1 MKKQKKNEKMGKLQ
15 TKPASG
21 VKRKSKNPRKSH
33 QLVKKL
39 KRPRLLFQTILKKRN
54 CTKFT

>member
-39 KRPRLLFQTILKKRN
+39 KKPRLLF
-54 CTKFT
+54 